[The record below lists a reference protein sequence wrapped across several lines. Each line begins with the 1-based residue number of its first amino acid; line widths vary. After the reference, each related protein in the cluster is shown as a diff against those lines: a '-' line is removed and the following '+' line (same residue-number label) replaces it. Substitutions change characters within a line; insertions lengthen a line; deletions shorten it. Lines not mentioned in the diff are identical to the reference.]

1 MRLELFVIMFFS
13 FFALNEIYAQQTNLP
28 LGYSFNRVFD
38 KEISSNIDH
47 TSFKPETQEFV
58 VPKSIPIILL
68 IFFYLNFN
76 NYFQILSIAIS
87 IPKRNSIK
95 QTDKKGSYD

>member
-13 FFALNEIYAQQTNLP
+13 FFALNETYAQQTNLP

-47 TSFKPETQEFV
+47 TSFKP
-58 VPKSIPIILL
+58 L
-68 IFFYLNFN
+68 IMTS
-76 NYFQILSIAIS
+76 QAS
-87 IPKRNSIK
+87 
-95 QTDKKGSYD
+95 